1 MAACCLCLR
10 EVMRLHF
17 SQSDWTI
24 KTLNVTGIGL
34 VIELLTKQRTTAV
47 SQSDKRNL
55 KLGYMP
61 RVQYVVNLFVAGLV
75 AVEAENAHICAHVQ
89 PSRFIWLVL

>member
-1 MAACCLCLR
+1 M
-10 EVMRLHF
+10 
-17 SQSDWTI
+17 
-24 KTLNVTGIGL
+24 TGIGL
-34 VIELLTKQRTTAV
+34 VIELLSKQRTTAV

-75 AVEAENAHICAHVQ
+75 AVEVRVGVKTATSVDMCNHQV
-89 PSRFIWLVL
+89 WLVL